1 MKVPFLFFRPLLAN
15 QLWNSRGDSLCG
27 EFLIAN
33 ARGKKRETIFLCTCV
48 AISTASLSTWSP
60 ASLPGKWATPQ
71 ASRFSMLALSP
82 TAPAMASWKFWK
94 GSATLTRPPPN
105 SPGPNLDGICV
116 GIEGAEETKCIVCF
130 PPVSL
135 CLIVPVIL
143 VGGIVEE
150 HVDSHG
156 LHNVFYYNLLV
167 ASAVVL

>member
-1 MKVPFLFFRPLLAN
+1 MYCDPP
-15 QLWNSRGDSLCG
+15 Q
-27 EFLIAN
+27 
-33 ARGKKRETIFLCTCV
+33 ARNPTDMYGGKPYSLCTCV

-60 ASLPGKWATPQ
+60 ASLPGRWATPQ

-82 TAPAMASWKFWK
+82 TAPAIASWKFWK

-105 SPGPNLDGICV
+105 SPGPNLDGNCM
-116 GIEGAEETKCIVCF
+116 GIESRGRGWGVETSKGIVCF
-130 PPVSL
+130 LPVSL

-156 LHNVFYYNLLV
+156 FDNVFYYNLLV